1 MRNISQQKK
10 RNLPKKRIE
19 SEITM
24 AIMKNRKEI
33 KMAERGNRSI
43 SKTWACLREETIF
56 FWFLSIKFNEFLQVS
71 TQTKTNVFY
80 WESHITDIEFQSC
93 KQ

>member
-56 FWFLSIKFNEFLQVS
+56 FGFCQ
-71 TQTKTNVFY
+71 
-80 WESHITDIEFQSC
+80 
-93 KQ
+93 